1 MLQRGVPEAP
11 SLVLSCPPTDPAEM
25 LGSPEASG
33 GHVGDP
39 GEGPAW
45 DEWPRG
51 WLPSVCC
58 HNQGSDMTLPHPAL
72 PTQKCP
78 PPTPVEPC
86 TPFTVQSLGSAL
98 SLLWAQDPWRQS
110 LELGR
115 GPHADLT
122 PMGTEAEGP
131 LYPEM
136 EQHRRCRRPAAQH
149 RGRSPVA
156 SPPHS
161 LLPSEGC

>member
-11 SLVLSCPPTDPAEM
+11 SLVLSCPPTAPAEM

-58 HNQGSDMTLPHPAL
+58 HNQGSDMTLPHP
-72 PTQKCP
+72 P
-78 PPTPVEPC
+78 PPPPQKSPPPPRGAPPPPPPRAGAGGGGGPPPPPEGAPC
-86 TPFTVQSLGSAL
+86 T
-98 SLLWAQDPWRQS
+98 R
-110 LELGR
+110 
-115 GPHADLT
+115 
-122 PMGTEAEGP
+122 
-131 LYPEM
+131 
-136 EQHRRCRRPAAQH
+136 
-149 RGRSPVA
+149 
-156 SPPHS
+156 
-161 LLPSEGC
+161 